1 MALVARGFI
10 PVGLRSRPLFKIK
23 RGPLRAPT
31 GRCDA
36 SLNPLTTKLTPYKG
50 FCG

>member
-23 RGPLRAPT
+23 RGPLRAPPGIT
-31 GRCDA
+31 
-36 SLNPLTTKLTPYKG
+36 PLTTKLTPYKG

>member
-1 MALVARGFI
+1 MALVARGFSETSHR

-31 GRCDA
+31 GI
-36 SLNPLTTKLTPYKG
+36 NPLTTKLTPYKG
-50 FCG
+50 FCS